1 MTANA
6 ADKLQVNLN
15 TNLIVDS
22 VGGEAG
28 SGVVLP
34 RLPVAGRA
42 VLLVNGETF
51 GTGTFEL

>member
-6 ADKLQVNLN
+6 ADKLQINLN
-15 TNLIVDS
+15 LNLIVDP

-28 SGVVLP
+28 SGVILP